1 MINATNNMV
10 IGLADA
16 GRQARA
22 AIVARGFGEGEPSP
36 TSRLLRS

>member
-1 MINATNNMV
+1 MINAVHNMT

-22 AIVARGFGEGEPSP
+22 LIARGFGEGETLP
-36 TSRLLRS
+36 TFRLLRS